1 MSDIHHDKDCTGRYC
16 YALSGESLPCVC
28 NLEQRL
34 RDRIKELEDAIRE
47 HRENNRELYLVDYVL
62 YEVGAR

>member
-1 MSDIHHDKDCTGRYC
+1 MSDIQHTPGCPFSIG
-16 YALSGESLPCVC
+16 GPCNCGNECDC